1 MTLAHDVW
9 LVFQRQMLLL
19 IRTPI
24 WIAVA
29 VIQPIIYLALFAPML
44 KQALVSVGSPDTY
57 AEAYLVYVPGLLVS
71 ISCFGG
77 IFSGFGLLAE
87 LRAGVIERVR
97 VTPVSRQALL
107 LGRALRE
114 VVNMLFQAVFIT
126 VLALAFGLR
135 VPVADLLLAYVLF
148 FLLALLSVTASYA
161 IALVIRNEAA
171 LGPVYNVIAQPIML
185 IAGVLLPI
193 AFAPLWLKRVA
204 DWNPFYWA
212 TSAMRALF
220 ANHLSQNVVW
230 EGALVVVGLTVV
242 SLAWS
247 TRLFARSLR

>member
-9 LVFQRQMLLL
+9 LVFQRQMLLV

-24 WIAVA
+24 WIV
-29 VIQPIIYLALFAPML
+29 VGITQPVIYLLLFAPLL

-57 AEAYLVYVPGLLVS
+57 AEAYLVYVPGLMVS

-114 VVNMLFQAVFIT
+114 VVNMFIQALIIT
-126 VLALAFGLR
+126 LLALPFGLR
-135 VPVADLLLAYVLF
+135 VPARDLVLAYLLF
-148 FLLALLSVTASYA
+148 ILLALMSVSVSYG
-161 IALVIRNEAA
+161 IALLIRNEGA
-171 LGPVYNVIAQPIML
+171 LGPVYNTIAQPIML

-193 AFAPLWLKRVA
+193 AFAPLWLRRVA

-220 ANHLSQNVVW
+220 ANHLGENVVW
-230 EGALVVVGLTVV
+230 EGAIVVVALTALG
-242 SLAWS
+242 LAWS

>member
-9 LVFQRQMLLL
+9 LVFQRQMLLM

-29 VIQPIIYLALFAPML
+29 VIQPVIYLTLFAPML
-44 KQALVSVGSPDTY
+44 MQALISVGAPDTN

-114 VVNMLFQAVFIT
+114 VVNMFIQALIVT
-126 VLALAFGLR
+126 LLALPLGLR
-135 VPVADLLLAYVLF
+135 VPASDLLLAYVLF
-148 FLLALLSVTASYA
+148 ILLALSSVTVSYG
-161 IALVIRNEAA
+161 IALLIRNEAA

-220 ANHLSQNVVW
+220 ANHLGQNVVW
-230 EGALVVVGLTVV
+230 EGGLVVVGLTVLG
-242 SLAWS
+242 LAWS
-247 TRLFARSLR
+247 TSLFSRSLR

>member
-9 LVFQRQMLLL
+9 LVFQRQMLLV

-29 VIQPIIYLALFAPML
+29 VIQPIIYLTLFAPML

-114 VVNMLFQAVFIT
+114 VVNMLFQAVIIT
-126 VLALAFGLR
+126 LLALPFGLR
-135 VPVADLLLAYVLF
+135 VPVGDLLLAYLLF
-148 FLLALLSVTASYA
+148 ILLALMSVT
-161 IALVIRNEAA
+161 
-171 LGPVYNVIAQPIML
+171 VYNTMAQPIML

-193 AFAPLWLKRVA
+193 AFAPLWLRRVA

-220 ANHLSQNVVW
+220 AAHLDENVVW
-230 EGALVVVGLTVV
+230 EGAIVVVALTALGLT
-242 SLAWS
+242 WS

>member
-9 LVFQRQMLLL
+9 LVFQRQMLLV

-24 WIAVA
+24 WIAVG
-29 VIQPIIYLALFAPML
+29 VIQPVIYLFLFGPML
-44 KQALVSVGSPDTY
+44 KQALVSVGGPDTY
-57 AEAYLVYVPGLLVS
+57 ADAYTVYVPGLMVS

-114 VVNMLFQAVFIT
+114 VVNVFFQAVIVTLLALPFGLRISAGN
-126 VLALAFGLR
+126 LALAY
-135 VPVADLLLAYVLF
+135 LLF
-148 FLLALLSVTASYA
+148 ISLALLAVSVSYG
-161 IALVIRNEAA
+161 IALLIRNEAA
-171 LGPVYNVIAQPIML
+171 LGPVYNVIAQPVML

-212 TSAMRALF
+212 TSALRALF
-220 ANHLSQNVVW
+220 ANHPGENVVW
-230 EGALVVVGLTVV
+230 EGALVVGVLTVIGLT
-242 SLAWS
+242 WS

>member
-9 LVFQRQMLLL
+9 LVFQRQMLLV

-24 WIAVA
+24 WIVVGLA
-29 VIQPIIYLALFAPML
+29 QPIIYLTLFAPML

-57 AEAYLVYVPGLLVS
+57 AEAYLIYVPGLLVA
-71 ISCFGG
+71 IACFGG
-77 IFSGFGLLAE
+77 FFSGFGLLAE

-114 VVNMLFQAVFIT
+114 VVNMLIQALIIT
-126 VLALAFGLR
+126 LLALPFGLR
-135 VPVADLLLAYVLF
+135 VPAGDLLLAYVMF
-148 FLLALLSVTASYA
+148 ILLALMAVTVSYGV
-161 IALVIRNEAA
+161 ALLIRNEAA
-171 LGPVYNVIAQPIML
+171 LGPVYNTVAQPVML
-185 IAGVLLPI
+185 LAGVLLPI

-212 TSAMRALF
+212 TAAMRALF
-220 ANHLSQNVVW
+220 AGHLSEDVVW
-230 EGALVVVGLTVV
+230 EGAIVVVALTVV
-242 SLAWS
+242 ALTWS

>member
-1 MTLAHDVW
+1 MALAHDVW
-9 LVFQRQMLLL
+9 LVFQRQMLLV

-24 WIAVA
+24 WIAVGI
-29 VIQPIIYLALFAPML
+29 IQPIIYLTLFAPML
-44 KQALVSVGSPDTY
+44 KHALIAVGSPDTN
-57 AEAYLVYVPGLLVS
+57 AEAYMVYVPGLFVS
-71 ISCFGG
+71 IACFGG

-114 VVNMLFQAVFIT
+114 VVNMLIQALIIT
-126 VLALAFGLR
+126 LLAFPLGLR
-135 VPVADLLLAYVLF
+135 ITAGNLLLAYVLF
-148 FLLALLSVTASYA
+148 ILLALMSVSLSYG
-161 IALVIRNEAA
+161 IALQIRNEAA
-171 LGPVYNVIAQPIML
+171 LGPVYNTISQPIAL
-185 IAGVLLPI
+185 IAGVLLPM
-193 AFAPLWLKRVA
+193 AFAPLWLQRVA

-220 ANHLSQNVVW
+220 ANHLDQNVVW
-230 EGALVVVGLTVV
+230 EGEVVVVGLTVL

-247 TRLFARSLR
+247 TRMFARSLR

>member
-9 LVFQRQMLLL
+9 LVFQRQMLLV

-24 WIAVA
+24 WIAVG
-29 VIQPIIYLALFAPML
+29 VIQPIIYLTLFAPML

-57 AEAYLVYVPGLLVS
+57 AEAYLVYVPGLMVS

-114 VVNMLFQAVFIT
+114 VVNMFIQALIIT
-126 VLALAFGLR
+126 LLALPFGLR
-135 VPVADLLLAYVLF
+135 VPAGDLVLAYLLF
-148 FLLALLSVTASYA
+148 ILLALMSVSVSYG
-161 IALVIRNEAA
+161 IALLIRNEAA

-193 AFAPLWLKRVA
+193 AFAPLWLRRVA

-220 ANHLSQNVVW
+220 ADHLGENVVW
-230 EGALVVVGLTVV
+230 EGAIVVVALTALG
-242 SLAWS
+242 LAWS

>member
-148 FLLALLSVTASYA
+148 FLLALLSVTASYG

-220 ANHLSQNVVW
+220 ANHLGQNVVW
-230 EGALVVVGLTVV
+230 EGALVVVGLTVL

>member
-29 VIQPIIYLALFAPML
+29 VIQPIIYLTLFAPML

-114 VVNMLFQAVFIT
+114 VVNMLIQALIIA
-126 VLALAFGLR
+126 LLAFPLGLR
-135 VPVADLLLAYVLF
+135 VPAVNLVLGYVLF
-148 FLLALLSVTASYA
+148 ILLALMSVSLSYG
-161 IALVIRNEAA
+161 IALKIRNEAA
-171 LGPVYNVIAQPIML
+171 LGPVYNTISQPIAL
-185 IAGVLLPI
+185 IAGVLLPM
-193 AFAPLWLKRVA
+193 AFAPLWLQRVA

-220 ANHLSQNVVW
+220 ANHLGQNVVW
-230 EGALVVVGLTVV
+230 EGALVVVALTVL